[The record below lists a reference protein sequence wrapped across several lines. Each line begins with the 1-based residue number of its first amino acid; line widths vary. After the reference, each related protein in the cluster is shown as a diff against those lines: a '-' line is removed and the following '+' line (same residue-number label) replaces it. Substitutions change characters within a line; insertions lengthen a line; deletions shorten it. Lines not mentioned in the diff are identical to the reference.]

1 MLGNNYAATKLP
13 TYTVAGQQVQMSCYF
28 GYKMLGVNP
37 YSKNLDWA
45 HKLAAYISNEEN
57 QKLRFEIR
65 GQGPSNINASKDD
78 EIMQSQ
84 AVQSDRLYL
93 HRLNFQNCK
102 GLAAI
107 TGTLLLN
114 LESLWHQEVQAVKT
128 SRVYWTAWLRGL
140 KLLQ

>member
-1 MLGNNYAATKLP
+1 
-13 TYTVAGQQVQMSCYF
+13 MSCYF

-65 GQGPSNINASKDD
+65 GQGPSNINASKDNK
-78 EIMQSQ
+78 IMQSQ
-84 AVQSDRLYL
+84 AVQAVLAQSEFSEPQRLGA
-93 HRLNFQNCK
+93 NFWDPVTEFGK
-102 GLAAI
+102 IMASGS
-107 TGTLLLN
+107 TGG
-114 LESLWHQEVQAVKT
+114 KT
-128 SRVYWTAWLRGL
+128 SRPYLTIWLRRL